1 MLANLANMY
10 YPMNCQ
16 LENYEIKAGFFVF
29 VFSNFKVT
37 FGILIRGHFFL
48 TSKIINTEI
57 TTNYNTFLGLFA
69 FYFCYHKLNI
79 ILPTFILL
87 TLCHLKHIS
96 KCKYSFLP
104 WKSCT
109 INPTILTFSVFYI
122 LTGCLFQ
129 S

>member
-1 MLANLANMY
+1 MLVNLANMY

-16 LENYEIKAGFFVF
+16 LENYEIEAVFFCLF
-29 VFSNFKVT
+29 LLKFQGYFWHIDKRP
-37 FGILIRGHFFL
+37 FYL

-109 INPTILTFSVFYI
+109 INTTILTFSVFYI